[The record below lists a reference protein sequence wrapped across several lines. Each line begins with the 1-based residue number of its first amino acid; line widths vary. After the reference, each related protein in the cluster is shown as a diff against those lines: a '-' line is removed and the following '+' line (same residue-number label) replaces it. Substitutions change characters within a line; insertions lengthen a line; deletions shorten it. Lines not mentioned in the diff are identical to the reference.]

1 MNTIE
6 QIAIIIFTSFV
17 KSSMKVVLVLSCV
30 WLFPTS
36 WTVAH
41 QALSMGSP
49 RQEYWSGL
57 PFPSPGDHPNPGIEP
72 KFPALAGRFFTA
84 EPARKSRLYGAAAAA
99 KSLQL
104 CLTLCDPKVDIIK
117 QKCFIFSFNMFYSNV
132 CQVTYTQRAPCPLS
146 RLRHTH
152 ILVTVSA

>member
-1 MNTIE
+1 MAVI
-6 QIAIIIFTSFV
+6 
-17 KSSMKVVLVLSCV
+17 VVYLLSHIQLVQPHGLYV
-30 WLFPTS
+30 T
-36 WTVAH
+36 H
-41 QALSMGSP
+41 QAPLGFS
-49 RQEYWSGL
+49 RQEHQSGL
-57 PFPSPGDHPNPGIEP
+57 PFPSPGDHPNTGSEP
-72 KFPALAGRFFTA
+72 AFSALAGRFFTA